1 MYRERY
7 SEIAADDQFT
17 ARQRE
22 YEALDRVV
30 IMLEQAAAA
39 GAGSDELEKA
49 LGRMEALWSIFLDDL
64 CDPFNSLPEDLRARL
79 ISIGLWIVRR
89 ASEMR
94 VEGDGDVSGLVAI
107 NASVRDGLR

>member
-7 SEIAADDQFT
+7 SEIAADDQHD

-30 IMLEQAAAA
+30 AMLEHAAAA

-64 CDPFNSLPEDLRARL
+64 CDPFNGLPEDLRGRL
-79 ISIGLWIVRR
+79 ISIGLWIIRR
-89 ASEMR
+89 ATEMR
-94 VEGDGDVSGLVAI
+94 AQGDSDISGLVAI